1 MISAEYY
8 IDQLGHIGQLE
19 IPNKIADIETE
30 PIFKVNL
37 NTRKITVPNSFKTL
51 AMQGDH
57 KAETIWFAVDRWFD
71 GVDLAEKKCAIQ
83 FENAFEVG
91 MRPPTWQ
98 SMTGDDG
105 DDDTSEADLPILL
118 IGWEIPSEVTKYA
131 GDLELS
137 LRFFEVNDSEI
148 LYNIVTEPAK
158 TYIKPALNVNSDLD
172 FDVNGDGIKDKE
184 MNPPKNDLVDLVAR
198 IEDVYKNNQG
208 QAIDYNSAVNKPSIN
223 GTTLKGRLFTNYDEA
238 QENTASVGDK
248 VDYHWIKVA
257 YKDIVLDDTVP
268 KINGVP
274 LIGDKTDAQLGIK
287 VTVDDKFDSTSL
299 NPVQNKIIA
308 NQVNT
313 FTNQVNALNE
323 SVAKLWEE
331 MDGMTF
337 IPLSISSFECEP
349 KLAEIG
355 STVNTVDFTWV
366 IGGTPTVL
374 KINNTDIALG
384 TSQITLSDLGLEE
397 DKEFTLYAEDRKAN
411 NVSATTQL
419 LFVNKVFHGVQE
431 IPSEY
436 NTSFINKLVGQLQT
450 GKEGVIDVVA
460 NENQYIYYALP
471 KSYEDLHGDCV
482 FTSGGFSGGF
492 TKIDTIS
499 YINDYGVATDYN
511 IWKSDNANLGQTNII
526 IS

>member
-1 MISAEYY
+1 MISTEYWLKRMEE
-8 IDQLGHIGQLE
+8 IERLE
-19 IPNKIADIETE
+19 IPNKVVDVETE

-37 NTRKITVPNSFKTL
+37 NTRKINVPPEFREVF
-51 AMQGDH
+51 AVQGDH

-71 GVDLAEKKCAIQ
+71 GVDLSSKTFGIQ
-83 FENAFEVG
+83 YENADEVG
-91 MRPPTWQ
+91 LRGFDHYSLQ
-98 SMTGDDG
+98 GDDG
-105 DDDTSEADLPILL
+105 DDDKSEGDLPVLML
-118 IGWEIPSEVTKYA
+118 GWEIPYDITKKAGEV
-131 GDLELS
+131 ELS
-137 LRFFEVNDSEI
+137 VRFWKTQDGNLE
-148 LYNIVTEPAK
+148 YNLTTEPFKA
-158 TYIKPALNVNSDLD
+158 YIKPTLQIAEYVDEEGLKPLSPSADSLSTLVEK
-172 FDVNGDGIKDKE
+172 IEKIYQ
-184 MNPPKNDLVDLVAR
+184 NDELRLVDYEK
-198 IEDVYKNNQG
+198 I
-208 QAIDYNSAVNKPSIN
+208 SNKPSIN
-223 GTTLKGRLFTNYDEA
+223 GTELKGKLFTNKQKAID
-238 QENTASVGDK
+238 NTASVNDNYT
-248 VDYHWIKVA
+248 YHYIAVS
-257 YKDIVLDDTVP
+257 YNDLNDIP
-268 KINGVP
+268 MINGIP
-274 LIGDKTDAQLGIK
+274 LIGDKKDSDLGIK
-287 VTVDDKFDSTSL
+287 VDVDEVLSTTSV
-299 NPVQNKIIA
+299 NPVQNQAITTK
-308 NQVNT
+308 VNSL
-313 FTNQVNALNE
+313 QQSIDE
-323 SVAKLWEE
+323 LWEE

-355 STVNTVDFTWV
+355 STINTVDFTW
-366 IGGTPTVL
+366 ILGGTPTVL
-374 KINNTDIALG
+374 KINNTDIVLG

-471 KSYEDLHGDCV
+471 KSYGDCV

-499 YINDYGVATDYN
+499 YTNDYGVATDYD

>member
-1 MISAEYY
+1 MISSEYFERMKE
-8 IDQLGHIGQLE
+8 IERLD
-19 IPNKIADIETE
+19 IPNKVVDAETE
-30 PIFKVNL
+30 SIFKVNL
-37 NTRKITVPNSFKTL
+37 NTRKITVPPEFRDVF
-51 AMQGDH
+51 AVQGDH

-71 GVDLAEKKCAIQ
+71 GVDLNSKTAGIQ
-83 FENAFEVG
+83 FENAEEIGLRGFDYISL
-91 MRPPTWQ
+91 Q
-98 SMTGDDG
+98 GDDG
-105 DDDTSEADLPILL
+105 DEDQSKGDLPVLML
-118 IGWEIPSEVTKYA
+118 GWEIPYDVTQKA
-131 GDLELS
+131 GDVELS
-137 LRFFEVNDSEI
+137 IRFWETKDI
-148 LYNIVTEPAK
+148 DLTYNLTTQPFKA
-158 TYIKPALNVNSDLD
+158 YIKPALQVGEALLE
-172 FDVNGDGIKDKE
+172 DVENKRE
-184 MNPPKNDLVDLVAR
+184 QLNPPADSLSTLVEKIEKIYQNDELRLVDYEK
-198 IEDVYKNNQG
+198 I
-208 QAIDYNSAVNKPSIN
+208 SNKPSIN
-223 GTTLKGRLFTNYDEA
+223 GTELKGKLFTNKQKAID
-238 QENTASVGDK
+238 NTASVNDNYT
-248 VDYHWIKVA
+248 YHYVA
-257 YKDIVLDDTVP
+257 VSYNDLNDIP
-268 KINGVP
+268 MINGIP
-274 LIGDKTDAQLGIK
+274 LIGDKKDSDLGIK
-287 VTVDDKFDSTSL
+287 VDVDEVLSTTSV
-299 NPVQNKIIA
+299 NPVQNQAITTK
-308 NQVNT
+308 VNSL
-313 FTNQVNALNE
+313 QQSIDE
-323 SVAKLWEE
+323 LWEE

-355 STVNTVDFTWV
+355 STINTVDFTWTL
-366 IGGTPTVL
+366 GGTPTVL

-436 NTSFINKLVGQLQT
+436 NTSFINRLIGQLQT

-471 KSYEDLHGDCV
+471 KSYGDCV

-499 YINDYGVATDYN
+499 YTNDYGVATDYD